1 MKIQSIE
8 MNNLK
13 KHEIKSLVIEL
24 QKGNKKAFKSL
35 FDIFHLRVYH
45 YILSFVKSFQTA
57 EDLTQEIFLKVWTKR
72 IQLNDNKD
80 FSSFLFVMTRNLVY
94 DHLRKSKSKREF
106 IKKYFEFKE
115 MQLSY
120 STDDIVQ
127 LNEYERYLNQIIKK
141 LPKQKQKIYILSR
154 KEGKNNQE
162 IAQIL
167 GITTKSVKNSLWE
180 TLKIIK
186 EQLKPI
192 IYNN

>member
-1 MKIQSIE
+1 

-13 KHEIKSLVIEL
+13 KEEIKSLVIEL
-24 QKGNKKAFKSL
+24 QKGNQKAFKSL
-35 FDIFHLRVYH
+35 FDIFHMKLYH
-45 YILSFVKSFQTA
+45 YILQFVKSFQVA
-57 EDLTQEIFLKVWTKR
+57 EDLTQEIFLKVWMKR
-72 IQLNDNKD
+72 SQLNDNKD

-94 DHLRKSKSKREF
+94 DHLRKSKSKRGF

-115 MQLSY
+115 RQLSY
-120 STDDIVQ
+120 STDDEVQ
-127 LNEYERYLNQIIKK
+127 LNEYERYLNKIIEK
-141 LPKQKQKIYILSR
+141 LPKQKQKIYIMSR

-167 GITTKSVKNSLWE
+167 GITPKSVKNSLWE